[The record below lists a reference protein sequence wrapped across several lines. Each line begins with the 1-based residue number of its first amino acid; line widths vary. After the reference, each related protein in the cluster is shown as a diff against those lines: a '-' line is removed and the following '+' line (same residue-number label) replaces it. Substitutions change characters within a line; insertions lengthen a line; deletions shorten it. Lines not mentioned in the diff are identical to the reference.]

1 MKAEMKNAM
10 INRAQRSPNVEAL
23 KDRVSCD
30 PKASLGDGLLS
41 AEDLLKV
48 VFPKS
53 SSRPTTRWMRKLA
66 DTGEL
71 PHVRLGGK
79 VFFPVERVRALLT
92 GTAPRIKPALSEM
105 SLAELWA
112 EYSRVLDTSGRN
124 AAHAFYINHLTQK

>member
-1 MKAEMKNAM
+1 MK
-10 INRAQRSPNVEAL
+10 
-23 KDRVSCD
+23 
-30 PKASLGDGLLS
+30 
-41 AEDLLKV
+41 AEDLLKE
-48 VFPKS
+48 VFPTL

-105 SLAELWA
+105 SRAELWA
-112 EYSRVLDTSGRN
+112 EYSRVLDASGRN
-124 AAHAFYINHLTQK
+124 AAHQFYVEHITQK